1 MEGSLIVLPAVVPG
15 VDGRLAGLFD
25 DEHVDHSCGVLAGA
39 AESHAD
45 HEARQAELEAKI
57 RDCDLRLARYR
68 EALEHVGTAT
78 VSRRGPMVGGFSA
91 AA

>member
-1 MEGSLIVLPAVVPG
+1 MIFLPREPAW
-15 VDGRLAGLFD
+15 LAGLFD
-25 DEHVDHSCGVLAGA
+25 DKHVDQTCEVLAGA
-39 AESHAD
+39 ADPD
-45 HEARQAELEAKI
+45 HEARQAALEAKI
-57 RDCDLRLARYR
+57 RDCDRRLARYR